1 MSNFRRLLQASQ
13 QEPSYTELEY
23 IECTGTQYI
32 DTGIVANSDTTS
44 FELDYNLLAK
54 SDTHY
59 YGVIGA
65 RINSN
70 DGRLHATTITDRAG
84 GDSVWGKGSEAYIL
98 PTGTVTLV
106 GDNII
111 TYNRV
116 ASKTYYI
123 NSTSITQTTESF
135 STGTTLSLGAIHRQS
150 DNSYMYPVV
159 GLRIKRFK
167 LWENDVAIMDCIPVL
182 NQNGV
187 PCLYDRIAKSFLFNA
202 GTGVFAYQTLT
213 KLTYIES
220 SGTQYIDTGIVANSD
235 TTSFEFD
242 YNLLA
247 ISDTDF
253 YGVIGARVNTNVGR
267 LYAITTNSNLYS
279 YWGIDSA
286 DYLFK
291 GTLILVGDKI
301 LTYNRL
307 APKTYYINSTSIT
320 NITAS
325 FSTGATLSLGAIHRQ
340 NDNSYIYPAVGFKI
354 KRFKLWDNGELVLDL
369 VPAKD
374 TSNVICMFDLISRKY
389 FYNAGTGV
397 FTGV

>member
-54 SDTHY
+54 SNTYY

-65 RINSN
+65 RVNSN
-70 DGRLHATTITDRAG
+70 DGRLYATTISNKPGA
-84 GDSVWGKGSEAYIL
+84 DSYWGRGSVDYLFNVKNSA
-98 PTGTVTLV
+98 TLV

-123 NSTSITQTTESF
+123 NSTSIINITESF
-135 STGTTLSLGAIHRQS
+135 STGT
-150 DNSYMYPVV
+150 
-159 GLRIKRFK
+159 
-167 LWENDVAIMDCIPVL
+167 
-182 NQNGV
+182 
-187 PCLYDRIAKSFLFNA
+187 
-202 GTGVFAYQTLT
+202 
-213 KLTYIES
+213 
-220 SGTQYIDTGIVANSD
+220 
-235 TTSFEFD
+235 
-242 YNLLA
+242 
-247 ISDTDF
+247 
-253 YGVIGARVNTNVGR
+253 
-267 LYAITTNSNLYS
+267 
-279 YWGIDSA
+279 
-286 DYLFK
+286 
-291 GTLILVGDKI
+291 
-301 LTYNRL
+301 
-307 APKTYYINSTSIT
+307 
-320 NITAS
+320 
-325 FSTGATLSLGAIHRQ
+325 TLSLGAIHRQ
-340 NDNSYIYPAVGFKI
+340 NDNSYIYPAVGLRI
-354 KRFKLWDNGELVLDL
+354 KRFKLWENGELVLDL

>member
-54 SDTHY
+54 SETYY
-59 YGVIGA
+59 YGIIGA

-70 DGRLHATTITDRAG
+70 DGRLHATTITNKAG
-84 GDSVWGKGSEAYIL
+84 GDSVWGKGSGAYIL

-123 NSTSITQTTESF
+123 NSTSITETTESF
-135 STGTTLSLGAIHRQS
+135 STGTTLSLGAIHRQNE
-150 DNSYMYPVV
+150 NSY
-159 GLRIKRFK
+159 
-167 LWENDVAIMDCIPVL
+167 A
-182 NQNGV
+182 
-187 PCLYDRIAKSFLFNA
+187 
-202 GTGVFAYQTLT
+202 
-213 KLTYIES
+213 
-220 SGTQYIDTGIVANSD
+220 
-235 TTSFEFD
+235 
-242 YNLLA
+242 
-247 ISDTDF
+247 
-253 YGVIGARVNTNVGR
+253 
-267 LYAITTNSNLYS
+267 
-279 YWGIDSA
+279 
-286 DYLFK
+286 
-291 GTLILVGDKI
+291 
-301 LTYNRL
+301 
-307 APKTYYINSTSIT
+307 
-320 NITAS
+320 
-325 FSTGATLSLGAIHRQ
+325 
-340 NDNSYIYPAVGFKI
+340 YPAVGLRI